1 MPPADPAPPTT
12 PSAGIL
18 EASWSPDALAERGW
32 SGAAKSLWRVLAT
45 TWHGILAHR
54 LPQQSAAL
62 TYYSL
67 MSLGPL
73 LGLALTVS
81 GFILSRAGEQQD
93 NPAKRAIVAAVE
105 YAAPQIVAKAST
117 PDHHA
122 TLREINKEHTVIVVE
137 HDMAFVRALDC
148 KVTCLH
154 EGSVLAEGT
163 LDRVAGDER
172 VIEVYLGR

>member
-1 MPPADPAPPTT
+1 M
-12 PSAGIL
+12 
-18 EASWSPDALAERGW
+18 
-32 SGAAKSLWRVLAT
+32 LAT

-122 TLREINKEHTVIVVE
+122 TLRERFRRPAGGEKARTGFGARRFGGGARIHGMKVGQGGGLRNLRPQPCPVNTVSN
-137 HDMAFVRALDC
+137 
-148 KVTCLH
+148 TNN
-154 EGSVLAEGT
+154 
-163 LDRVAGDER
+163 
-172 VIEVYLGR
+172 